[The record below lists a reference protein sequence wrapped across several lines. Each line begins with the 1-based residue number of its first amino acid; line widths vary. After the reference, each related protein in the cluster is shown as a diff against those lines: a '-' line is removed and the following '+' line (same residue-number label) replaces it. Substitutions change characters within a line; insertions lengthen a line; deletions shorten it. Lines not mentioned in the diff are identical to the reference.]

1 MREFITPI
9 VLYLLTVLSTLYA
22 GARLVAAAGTREGAD
37 LLQPEVLLTGWTY
50 AVPLMVILTFHEL
63 GHYVMAKRHG
73 VKASPPY
80 FIPLPFVLFGTM
92 GAVIRMPDAIRSRNA
107 LLDVGAAGPLAG
119 MVVAIPLLAYGLA
132 TSPVQAVPE
141 DAMLLIEGRSVLYLA
156 MLWVLKGPIPEGHD
170 IMLNPVAFAGWTGL
184 FVTMINLLPVWQLD
198 GGHVAYALLG
208 ERQNRLSRWL
218 HRLLPAVGVTVA
230 LGYGGAALVSGA
242 DQQAIVSGA
251 LAGMPWVVWA
261 LVLLLLMRL
270 GGGASH
276 PPTAPDAL
284 TPARRKT
291 AILTLALFVLLFMP
305 APLRIG

>member
-1 MREFITPI
+1 MRPFIAPI

-22 GARLVAAAGTREGAD
+22 GARLVAAAGMREGAD
-37 LLQPEVLLTGWTY
+37 LLRPEVLLTGWTY
-50 AVPLMVILTFHEL
+50 AVPLMAILTFHEL

-73 VKASPPY
+73 VAASPPY

-119 MVVAIPLLAYGLA
+119 MVVAIPLLAYGIA
-132 TSPVQAVPE
+132 TSEVQAVPE

-208 ERQNRLSRWL
+208 DRQNRLSRWL
-218 HRLLPAVGVTVA
+218 HRLLPIVGVTVA
-230 LGYGGAALVSGA
+230 LGYGGAALASGE

-251 LAGMPWVVWA
+251 LAGMPWIVWA
-261 LVLLLLMRL
+261 LVLLLLMRF
-270 GGGASH
+270 GGGGNH
-276 PPTAPDAL
+276 PATGPGGL